1 MSTCPASV
9 CFASRLFLGITCPTM
24 AFIEIYY
31 CLILS
36 DESLNISGRKE
47 SYSSLVGVIG
57 GVKADILGCGENQAS
72 AND

>member
-1 MSTCPASV
+1 
-9 CFASRLFLGITCPTM
+9 M